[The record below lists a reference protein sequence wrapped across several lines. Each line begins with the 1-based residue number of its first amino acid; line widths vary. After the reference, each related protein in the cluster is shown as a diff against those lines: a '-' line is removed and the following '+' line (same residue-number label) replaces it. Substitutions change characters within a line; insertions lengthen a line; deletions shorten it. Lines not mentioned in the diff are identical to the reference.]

1 VTQIDAITGQTLQT
15 LFSLEAR
22 RHYSL
27 ENARASLPT
36 VQGLLIMFAASAF
49 FDCNDTLSDYPS
61 LAYSMLDRL
70 HIEGNVAVN
79 QVQDEKRAYSM
90 AMWGVYCFEK

>member
-1 VTQIDAITGQTLQT
+1 VAQINAITGQTLQT

-36 VQGLLIMFAASAF
+36 VQGLLIMFAASTF
-49 FDCNDTLSDYPS
+49 FDCNDTLPDYGS

-70 HIEGNVAVN
+70 HIEENITAD
-79 QVQDEKRAYSM
+79 QARDEKRAYSM
-90 AMWGVYCFEK
+90 AIWGVYCFEK